1 MKIILL
7 QDVYKKGVAGEVV
20 NVAPGF
26 ARNYL
31 IPRGMAAKATPGSLR
46 QSENLR
52 KQADVRR
59 AERDKE
65 YGAIAEKVQALRLY
79 FGVKAGESGK
89 LYGSVTSAEIAEQ
102 LKHEIG
108 LDIDRRRIGD
118 QPLRELGEVA
128 VPVRLDAGLIPHVQV
143 VVYREGH
150 DPRQMTEAEAA
161 AEAEYMAEAEY
172 EAGAEYQAEAE
183 YETEAEYEVEAGA
196 EDLMAESDTFAP
208 ADETE
213 ADQTE

>member
-31 IPRGMAAKATPGSLR
+31 IPRGMASKATPGALR
-46 QSENLR
+46 KSENLT
-52 KQADVRR
+52 KQADIRR

-65 YGAIAEKVQALRLY
+65 FGVIAEKVQSLRLY

-102 LKHEIG
+102 LKQELG

-118 QPLRELGEVA
+118 QPLRELGEIS
-128 VPVRLDAGLIPHVQV
+128 VPVRLDAGLVPHVQV

-161 AEAEYMAEAEY
+161 AEAEFLAEAETEY
-172 EAGAEYQAEAE
+172 EYEYEPEAEAE
-183 YETEAEYEVEAGA
+183 ELV
-196 EDLMAESDTFAP
+196 AESDDFAP
-208 ADETE
+208 AEEAE
-213 ADQTE
+213 ADQAE

>member
-7 QDVYKKGVAGEVV
+7 QDVYKQGVAGEVV

-59 AERDKE
+59 AERDRE
-65 YGAIAEKVQALRLY
+65 FGAIAEKIQSLRLY

-102 LKHEIG
+102 LKQQIG
-108 LDIDRRRIGD
+108 LDLDRRRIGD
-118 QPLRELGEVA
+118 QPLRELGEIA
-128 VPVRLDAGLIPHVQV
+128 VPVRLDAGLVPHVQV

-150 DPRQMTEAEAA
+150 DPRQMTEAELE
-161 AEAEYMAEAEY
+161 AEAELVAQS
-172 EAGAEYQAEAE
+172 QAEVE
-183 YETEAEYEVEAGA
+183 YYEVEAEAEEPVA
-196 EDLMAESDTFAP
+196 EDDYYASDDA
-208 ADETE
+208 AE
-213 ADQTE
+213 ADQAE

>member
-1 MKIILL
+1 MKVILL

-31 IPRGMAAKATPGSLR
+31 IPRRMAAKATPGALR

-52 KQADVRR
+52 KQAEIRR

-65 YGAIAEKVQALRLY
+65 YGAIAEKVQGLKLY

-89 LYGSVTSAEIAEQ
+89 LYGSVTPAEIAEQ
-102 LKHEIG
+102 LKQEIG

-150 DPRQMTEAEAA
+150 DPRQMTAAELEAEAELVA
-161 AEAEYMAEAEY
+161 QAELET
-172 EAGAEYQAEAE
+172 QAEAE
-183 YETEAEYEVEAGA
+183 YELEAEA
-196 EDLMAESDTFAP
+196 EEPMAESDTFVSVEEA
-208 ADETE
+208 ET
-213 ADQTE
+213 DQAE